1 MSPFTYWLRPTLM
14 APLLAMVWVGS
25 PLLAQ
30 EADAMATVNGNPIPR
45 EQLVQR
51 LLADA
56 GASLLDKLIQ
66 EKVVEQAA
74 AKAAVTVTEDE
85 IEQQLT
91 DVRTSLPRDKSLE
104 EMLTEQG
111 MSMVTLR
118 AQVRMR
124 LRLRKLVGDFKLD
137 ETQLRNYYTGHRWM
151 FEEKEQV
158 HVCHIFHH
166 NEQALKLMK
175 LKLSRGVSFE
185 ELAKEVRERAAAMLA
200 KGDPPD
206 QGEADLG
213 WITRELTNLE
223 APFLELAFRLK
234 PGEVGGPVKT
244 DTEYHLIKVI
254 EHKPALKPTFEQIQ
268 AKVRETVYA
277 QELQSRMGERM
288 AALMK
293 EAKIEKMLELPEVEK

>member
-1 MSPFTYWLRPTLM
+1 MFPLTSWFRATRV

-25 PLLAQ
+25 PLRAQ
-30 EADAMATVNGNPIPR
+30 EGGAVATVDGNPISR
-45 EQLVQR
+45 EQLVER

-74 AKAAVTVTEDE
+74 AKGGVTVAEEE
-85 IEQQLT
+85 IDQQLN
-91 DVRTSLPRDKSLE
+91 DVKASLPRDKSLD
-104 EMLTEQG
+104 EMLAEQG

-118 AQVRMR
+118 EQVRMR

-137 ETQLRNYYTGHRWM
+137 ENQLRNYYTGHRWM
-151 FEEKEQV
+151 FDEKEQV
-158 HVCHIFHH
+158 HVCHLFHQ
-166 NEQALKLMK
+166 NEQALKLLK
-175 LKLSRGVSFE
+175 LKLSRGLSFE
-185 ELAKEVRERAAAMLA
+185 ELAKEVRGRAAAMLA
-200 KGDPPD
+200 RGDPPD

-223 APFLELAFRLK
+223 APFVELAFSLK

-254 EHKPALKPTFEQIQ
+254 EHKPAFKPTFEQIQ
-268 AKVRETVYA
+268 EKVRETVYA

-293 EAKIEKMLELPEVEK
+293 EAKIEKRLELPGVGH